1 MRTWLRRR
9 IRDAYLR
16 MLTTRIQETPRHV
29 AVIQDGNRRY
39 ASRAGDAVS
48 DGHRAGA
55 ETTEQILRWCN
66 ELDIDELTLYAFSTE
81 NFKRPP
87 DEQERIFDLI
97 ERKLLEFADD
107 DQVHSEEV
115 RIRALG
121 EIDRLPQRVID
132 AVEYAEAQTAGYDRH
147 RLNVALAYGGRNE
160 LMRTTRE
167 IAQDVASGAIDPE
180 SIDVDEIEGR
190 LYHEPVREVDLI
202 IRTGGDERTSNFLP
216 WYANGNEA
224 AVFFCT
230 PYWPEF
236 SKTDFLRAL
245 RTYEAREESW
255 QRSRAERAIALIR
268 SMGELEL
275 EEANRIASRLR
286 DRLPPASAD
295 RLDAELGR
303 GDPQIAD
310 GEPSDD

>member
-1 MRTWLRRR
+1 MRTWLRHR

-16 MLTTRIQETPRHV
+16 MLTTRIEETPRHV

-39 ASRAGDAVS
+39 ASRGGDDVS

-97 ERKLLEFADD
+97 EQKLLEFADD

-167 IAQDVASGAIDPE
+167 IAQDVASGTIDPE

-275 EEANRIASRLR
+275 EEANRIAARLR

-295 RLDAELGR
+295 RLDAELER

>member
-1 MRTWLRRR
+1 MRTWLRHR

-16 MLTTRIQETPRHV
+16 MLTTRIEETPRHV

-39 ASRAGDAVS
+39 ASRGGDDVS

-97 ERKLLEFADD
+97 EQKLLEFADD

-132 AVEYAEAQTAGYDRH
+132 AVEYAEAETAGYDRH
-147 RLNVALAYGGRNE
+147 RLNIALAYGGRNE

-167 IAQDVASGAIDPE
+167 IAQDVASGTIDPE

-275 EEANRIASRLR
+275 EEANRIAARLR

-295 RLDAELGR
+295 RLDAELER

>member
-1 MRTWLRRR
+1 MRTWLRHR

-16 MLTTRIQETPRHV
+16 MLTTRIEETPRHV

-39 ASRAGDAVS
+39 ASRGGDDVS

-97 ERKLLEFADD
+97 EQKLLEFADD

-167 IAQDVASGAIDPE
+167 IAQDVASGTIDPE

-275 EEANRIASRLR
+275 EEANRIAARLR

-295 RLDAELGR
+295 RLDAELER
-303 GDPQIAD
+303 GDPLIAD